1 MKAALFVSFLI
12 LRTLPAA
19 AQTLPRGS
27 GDPLKDICTSFMDQ
41 SGQGVSGDRNKL
53 CTCLVSETQ
62 GRLTRQEMEIYAK
75 AGETG
80 QQPPPAIMEN
90 VIAIATQCL
99 TTAR

>member
-1 MKAALFVSFLI
+1 MKTAVLASVLVIAAV
-12 LRTLPAA
+12 PAA

-27 GDPLKDICTSFMDQ
+27 GDPLRDICTSFMDQ

-62 GRLTRQEMEIYAK
+62 SRLTRQEMEIYAK

-80 QQPPPAIMEN
+80 QPPPPAIMEK